1 MSSSDEEDE
10 EYSQTECPA
19 PGQAQS
25 PNAVKAQTTVDEDTP
40 PPLPPR
46 PPSEKRRQIYNEIIE
61 SESKHVEALYFIRKM
76 FYSPLKKEGL
86 LTGEQLRL
94 VFRNL
99 RRLKDIHKSIST
111 KMRESNCI
119 EHALY
124 EIFCGDLGTQLEK
137 EASYFC
143 SRHKVGALDT
153 WKARKKDSRLK
164 NFLDP
169 ELRSKTMPDNPLARL
184 SLEDLLGTVFQRPL
198 RYQLLLD
205 RLLHATPSD
214 SEEYRLLSL
223 ALNRCREIGRIVN
236 EETRRVES
244 EQRLEEITK
253 KTDKAQGLI
262 LNLTDHKLVH
272 EGALTW
278 RITKQK
284 CVDVLLVLT
293 DKILVILVRDSND
306 RFTLK
311 YHTNPAAKTNISNN
325 KTQHSPLVLLHD
337 LFTRDV
343 ATDPTAFFLIS
354 TDQDVF
360 YEFAASTPNEKKQW
374 KDYILNTTA
383 AYNQTKPT
391 EQHSVTKLKDL
402 TAQPSSDGFNE
413 DENKPKDSNSEQINV
428 DKESEQREQ
437 PLMAVVPSVPTSET
451 NGALSDAVGDEEN
464 NCEEKATTDDN
475 QVSQPLPQSPI
486 KQSRIEGIIRYVRDD
501 ECRPP
506 DLIPPNRVTVHTEPN
521 FEALAVQMPEQR
533 IAEIDARVKELLEEK
548 RSVLANMR
556 GMSAIRQPLDNH

>member
-1 MSSSDEEDE
+1 M
-10 EYSQTECPA
+10 
-19 PGQAQS
+19 AQS
-25 PNAVKAQTTVDEDTP
+25 PNAVKAQNTVDEDTP

-46 PPSEKRRQIYNEIIE
+46 PPSEKRRQIHNEIIE
-61 SESKHVEALYFIRKM
+61 SEYNHVKALKFIREM
-76 FYSPLKKEGL
+76 FYKPLKEEEL
-86 LTGEQLRL
+86 LTRDQLNS
-94 VFRNL
+94 VFRNIRDL
-99 RRLKDIHKSIST
+99 HKVHNAIFRKLKAST
-111 KMRESNCI
+111 NCL

-124 EIFCGDLGTQLEK
+124 DIFCGQLGEQLAK
-137 EASYFC
+137 EASHFC

-169 ELRSKTMPDNPLARL
+169 DLRSKSMSAEPLARL

-198 RYQLLLD
+198 RYQLLID

-214 SEEYRLLSL
+214 SEEHRLLAE
-223 ALNRCREIGRIVN
+223 ALTRCREIGRIVN

-244 EQRLEEITK
+244 EQRLQEITK

-262 LNLTDHKLVH
+262 LNLSDHVLVH

-360 YEFAASTPNEKKQW
+360 YEFAAATPNEKKQW
-374 KDYILNTTA
+374 KDYISNTTA
-383 AYNQTKPT
+383 AYNHTKPT

-402 TAQPSSDGFNE
+402 TAQVSV
-413 DENKPKDSNSEQINV
+413 DEEHKPKDSNSEENSV
-428 DKESEQREQ
+428 DKESEH
-437 PLMAVVPSVPTSET
+437 PVVDVVPVVPISET
-451 NGALSDAVGDEEN
+451 NGAVDDDHNNNSDD
-464 NCEEKATTDDN
+464 KAD
-475 QVSQPLPQSPI
+475 QVLPQVAQQSPP
-486 KQSRIEGIIRYVRDD
+486 KQSRFEGTIRYVRED

-521 FEALAVQMPEQR
+521 FEALAVLMPEQR
-533 IAEIDARVKELLEEK
+533 IAEIDARVKQLLEEK
-548 RSVLANMR
+548 RSILANMR
-556 GMSAIRQPLDNH
+556 GMSSCLWLIILVLTPQ